1 MPITALPQAA
11 PDDVVY
17 LDSQGAPTSPVDLE
31 IQQRIIIERAI
42 VRKACEDLLAAGF
55 KLRVEDGEGWAC
67 ERTDDLATVM
77 SSIMSTDEDNIHV
90 FGTVSLPGGESG
102 TRHLGWVQF
111 VYGNTGWDVIADN
124 TLSIEEHLT
133 GATKLAEEIEE
144 LM

>member
-17 LDSQGAPTSPVDLE
+17 FDSQQSPIDPL
-31 IQQRIIIERAI
+31 IQQRIVIERAI

-55 KLRVEDGEGWAC
+55 KLRVDDGGDWAC
-67 ERTDDLATVM
+67 ERTDSLATVM
-77 SSIMSTDEDNIHV
+77 SSIMSTDEDNVHV
-90 FGTVSLPGGESG
+90 FGTVSLPGGVST

-111 VYGNTGWDVIADN
+111 VYGNTGWDVITDN
-124 TLSIEEHLT
+124 TLSIDEHLA
-133 GATKLAEEIEE
+133 GATKLAEEISE